1 MRKITF
7 LLSVAI
13 LGFAVSSC
21 AQKGESSLTSTKKV
35 SLKNEIDS
43 VSSALG
49 TDFGGRMNS
58 MGLKEFNNDAFIQA
72 FADAFAGN
80 DPVIDPVAGGQFLN
94 VFFGKLQQKQ
104 MEEQQKQMEETQANA
119 DVDLKA
125 GQDFLE
131 KNKSKDGVLVTASG
145 LQYKILTEASGKK
158 PAATDKV
165 RVHYHGTLLDGT
177 IFDSSVD
184 RGEPSEF
191 GLNQV
196 IKGWTEGVQLMS
208 VGSKFRFFVPSELA
222 YGPNPRSGPIGPNM
236 VLIFDIEL
244 LEIL

>member
-35 SLKNEIDS
+35 RLKNEIDS

-94 VFFGKLQQKQ
+94 VFFGKL
-104 MEEQQKQMEETQANA
+104 QQKQMEETQANA

-184 RGEPSEF
+184 RGEPYETP
-191 GLNQV
+191 LNRV

-208 VGSKFRFFVPSELA
+208 VGSKFRFYVPSELA
-222 YGPNPRSGPIGPNM
+222 YGPNPRPGAIGPNM